1 MSNLGKTK
9 PSPNKK
15 PSPKKKRFRKK
26 YSSSS
31 ETAASAIIS
40 KESLNPDDILTM
52 IEEAVREHFDW
63 LARFHRVLI
72 CGGKASRDIISEQSR
87 YLSRFG
93 AWIDAHRGDQ
103 LIGQPVIQNLI
114 QLHDQ
119 MRDDASFLAQKNA
132 HGHPITTMEY
142 DLLSGKITAFFALAH
157 QVRDAFQHAR
167 SDLDPLTGLHN
178 RQVMMIEIARE
189 QERAIRSQ
197 TPCCLVLADI
207 DHFKKI
213 NDTYG
218 HTIGDRVLQAVAL
231 HLMAGCR
238 PYDQVYR
245 SGGEEFLLC
254 LPNAALAEGRDIAE
268 RLRTTIAQSPVQI
281 RTQSSAVKVNVTL
294 SLGIVPIEEKVSLEK
309 NIERADAALYDAKYR
324 GRNRTSLWPDVK
336 RAALAFAKKEAAK
349 KPHHPPKTQPTAKT
363 TIRQSSAPTETSGL
377 KRKTPRAKTS

>member
-1 MSNLGKTK
+1 MSNSTRGKVK
-9 PSPNKK
+9 PSSNKK
-15 PSPKKKRFRKK
+15 PPPDKKSARKK
-26 YSSSS
+26 NPSLSSI
-31 ETAASAIIS
+31 EMAAATLLPR
-40 KESLNPDDILTM
+40 ESLTPDDILTM

-72 CGGKASRDIISEQSR
+72 CGGEAPRDIISEQSR

-103 LIGQPVIQNLI
+103 LISQPVIQNLI

-119 MRDDASFLAQKNA
+119 MRDDASFLTQKNA
-132 HGHPITTMEY
+132 QGQTITTMEY

-178 RQVMMIEIARE
+178 RQVMMIELARE
-189 QERAIRSQ
+189 QERALRSHI
-197 TPCCLVLADI
+197 PCCLVLADI

-218 HTIGDRVLQAVAL
+218 HNIGDRVLQAVAL

-238 PYDQVYR
+238 PYDHVYR

-254 LPNAALAEGRDIAE
+254 LPNAPLAEGRDIAE
-268 RLRTTIAQSPVQI
+268 RLRTHIAQSPVQI
-281 RTQSSAVKVNVTL
+281 RTPSSAIKVNVTL
-294 SLGIVPIEEKVSLEK
+294 SLGIVTIEEGVNLEK
-309 NIERADAALYDAKYR
+309 TIERADAALYDAKYR
-324 GRNRTSLWPDVK
+324 GRNRTSSWPDVR
-336 RAALAFAKKEAAK
+336 RAALAFAKKAQK
-349 KPHHPPKTQPTAKT
+349 KPHQQAQTTARTTMTPTGSTRLKK
-363 TIRQSSAPTETSGL
+363 ETL
-377 KRKTPRAKTS
+377 RTKTPQK

>member
-1 MSNLGKTK
+1 MSNDTRNTEHTR
-9 PSPNKK
+9 PSPDNNRQ
-15 PSPKKKRFRKK
+15 PDQPEHPFL
-26 YSSSS
+26 SSTG
-31 ETAASAIIS
+31 TAATAIITQ
-40 KESLNPDDILTM
+40 KSLTPDDILTI

-72 CGGKASRDIISEQSR
+72 CGGKAPRDIISEQSR

-93 AWIDAHRGDQ
+93 AWVDTHRSDQ
-103 LIGQPVIQNLI
+103 LISQPVIQNLI

-132 HGHPITTMEY
+132 HGGTITTVEY
-142 DLLSGKITAFFALAH
+142 DLLSEKITAFFALAH

-178 RQVMMIEIARE
+178 RQVMMTEIERE
-189 QERAIRSQ
+189 RERSLRSQ
-197 TPCCLVLADI
+197 IPCCLALADI

-218 HTIGDRVLQAVAL
+218 HSIGDRVLQTVAL

-254 LPNAALAEGRDIAE
+254 LPNASLTGGQEIAE
-268 RLRTTIAQSPVQI
+268 RLRSHIAGSPVEIQTRSGSPI
-281 RTQSSAVKVNVTL
+281 KLRVTV
-294 SLGIVPIEEKVSLEK
+294 SFGIVTVEKAISLEK
-309 NIERADAALYDAKYR
+309 TIEQADAALYHAKNH
-324 GRNRTSLWPDVK
+324 GRNRTSSWPDVK
-336 RAALAFAKKEAAK
+336 
-349 KPHHPPKTQPTAKT
+349 
-363 TIRQSSAPTETSGL
+363 
-377 KRKTPRAKTS
+377 KTPSQKATHIPQATMQQQPIAQKNSTQKTIPTGKTEPKQHPAKMQ